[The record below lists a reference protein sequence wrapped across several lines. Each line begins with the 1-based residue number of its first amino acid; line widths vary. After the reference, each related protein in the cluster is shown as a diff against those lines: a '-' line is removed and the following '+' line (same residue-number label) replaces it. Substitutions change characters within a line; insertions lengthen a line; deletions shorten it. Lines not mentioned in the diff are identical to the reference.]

1 MNMKTK
7 YTNNQKTIYQIFPR
21 NHTVE
26 GTLLSIINDLD
37 RIKNLG
43 VDIIYLL
50 PVHEIGVTGRKG
62 TYGSP
67 YAIKDY
73 YSISK
78 DLGTK
83 DDLITLIKEV
93 HARDMEIILDM
104 VFNHTAIDNVLTINH
119 DDYYDHDENNNRYNK
134 AGGWLDVID
143 LNTHKKEVEDYL
155 VNVLKHYV
163 SLGVDGFRFD
173 VASFI
178 NKNIFKRIRE
188 EVDKPLFLLAESVHL
203 EFGEYMR
210 NKGFYSF
217 KDSELHPLF
226 NSSYNYNTLVGLEDF
241 LDGKTN
247 NISNYKNKLLEQEKY
262 MAKGF
267 NKITSLENHDIP
279 RIASRVKNKD
289 QLINLLVYSFTN
301 KGSSFIYAGEE
312 YALTHKPELFEKDPL
327 DLSNV
332 DNEIYELI
340 KKLIKLKHT
349 SYFKEHIDFKYID
362 IDDLTLCFK
371 FKDINNN
378 ELLCVYNFSGDER
391 IININEEGAYIDLLT
406 NKSINL
412 NKSFKIKE
420 PLVLLKTYEK

>member
-1 MNMKTK
+1 MKT
-7 YTNNQKTIYQIFPR
+7 YTDNQKVIYQIFPR
-21 NHTVE
+21 NHTNE
-26 GTLLSIINDLD
+26 GTLTAIISDLD
-37 RIKNLG
+37 RIKDLG
-43 VDIIYLL
+43 VDIVYLL
-50 PVHEIGVTGRKG
+50 PIHPIGIEGRKG

-73 YSISK
+73 YGISE
-78 DLGTK
+78 DLGTL
-83 DDLITLIKEV
+83 DDLINLINEV
-93 HARDMEIILDM
+93 HKRDMLFIMDM
-104 VFNHTAIDNVLTINH
+104 VFNHTAIDNVLTIDH
-119 DDYYDHDENNNRYNK
+119 DDYYDHDENHNRYNK

-210 NKGFYSF
+210 NKGCYSF

-226 NSSYNYNTLVGLEDF
+226 NSSYNYNTLVALEDY

-247 NISNYKNKLLEQEKY
+247 NISSYKNRLLEQEKY

-289 QLINLLVYSFTN
+289 QLINLLVYSFTS

-332 DNEIYELI
+332 DNDIYELI

-349 SYFKEHIDFKYID
+349 SYFKEHIDFEYVD
-362 IDDLTLCFK
+362 VDDLTLCFK

-420 PLVLLKTYEK
+420 PLVLLKAYEK

>member
-1 MNMKTK
+1 MKT
-7 YTNNQKTIYQIFPR
+7 YTDNQKVIYQIFPR
-21 NHTVE
+21 NHTNE
-26 GTLLSIINDLD
+26 GTLTAIISDLD
-37 RIKNLG
+37 RIKDLG
-43 VDIIYLL
+43 VDIVYLL
-50 PVHEIGVTGRKG
+50 PIHPIGIEGRKG

-119 DDYYDHDENNNRYNK
+119 DDYYDYDENNNRYNK

-217 KDSELHPLF
+217 KDKELHPLF
-226 NSSYNYNTLVGLEDF
+226 NSSYNYNTLVGLEDY

-279 RIASRVKNKD
+279 RIASRAKNKD